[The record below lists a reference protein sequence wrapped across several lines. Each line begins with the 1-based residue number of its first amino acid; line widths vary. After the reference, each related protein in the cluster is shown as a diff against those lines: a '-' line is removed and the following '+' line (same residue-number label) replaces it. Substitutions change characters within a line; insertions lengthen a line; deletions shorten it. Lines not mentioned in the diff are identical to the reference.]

1 LNKEEKMKR
10 FLVILI
16 LVLCFGQTAAAK
28 EINLGEQ
35 LTLTETTKISLINA
49 QPQEYIGKMVRV
61 EGLIID
67 VCAKRGCWMDLA
79 SDLPF
84 EKIQI
89 KVVDGVIVFPMEA
102 KGRTAIV
109 EGVVQELKL
118 DEEMHKRFAA
128 HQAYERGEKFDPS
141 TVKGPLTLY
150 RIRGLGAKIL

>member
-1 LNKEEKMKR
+1 MKR
-10 FLVILI
+10 LLLAFI
-16 LVLCFGQTAAAK
+16 LVLFCSHTPFAK

-35 LTLTETTKISLINA
+35 LILKETTKISVINA
-49 QPQEYIGKMVRV
+49 QPKQFVGKRVRV

-128 HQAYERGEKFDPS
+128 HQAYERGEEFDPS
-141 TVKGPLTLY
+141 TAKGPLTLY
-150 RIRGLGAKIL
+150 RIRGIGAKIL

>member
-1 LNKEEKMKR
+1 MKQLLIT
-10 FLVILI
+10 FIL
-16 LVLCFGQTAAAK
+16 LLCFSHTAFAK
-28 EINLGEQ
+28 EISLGEQ
-35 LTLTETTKISLINA
+35 LMLTETTKISVINA
-49 QPQEYIGKMVRV
+49 QPEKFIGKRVRV

-128 HQAYERGEKFDPS
+128 HQAHERGEKFDPS
-141 TVKGPLTLY
+141 TVKGPIKIY
-150 RIRGLGAKIL
+150 RIRGIGAKIL